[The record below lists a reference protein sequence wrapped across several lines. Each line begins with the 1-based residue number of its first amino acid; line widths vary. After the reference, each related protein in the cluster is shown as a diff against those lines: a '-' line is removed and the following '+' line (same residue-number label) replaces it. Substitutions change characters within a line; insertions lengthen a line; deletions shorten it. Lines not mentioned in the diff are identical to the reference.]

1 MQTFDV
7 IVVGA
12 GGMGTAAAWQL
23 ARRGARVLAL
33 DRFPPGHDRGSSHGQ
48 TRLIRQAYYEHPDY
62 VPLLLEAYEAW
73 RDLEAACGRRLLVE
87 SGLVMAGPETGAV
100 VPGALQ
106 SARIHGLTVETL
118 TAGEAAARWP
128 ALRIPPEF
136 RVVFEPRGGY
146 LLVDDCVRAQA
157 EQARAHGADLRAGIT
172 VHGWRTVGDDVV
184 VETDGGRFAAARLVL
199 CPGAWATDLLQ
210 MPQVPLVVL
219 RKSLFWYGPPAAA
232 GTCFDAGTLPCF
244 AFDTEAGFF
253 YGFPRLDD
261 RGVKLAEHT
270 GGQAVA
276 DPLAVDRGVDP
287 AEQDHIEQVITTHL
301 PALGR
306 DRCGHATCLYTM
318 SPDAHFLLGPHSEHP
333 QVAIA
338 AGFSGHG
345 FKFASVVGGI
355 LADLALT
362 GATSAPI
369 GFLAPTRFGGC
380 PPKTRWDSASGPE
393 S

>member
-1 MQTFDV
+1 V
-7 IVVGA
+7 
-12 GGMGTAAAWQL
+12 
-23 ARRGARVLAL
+23 
-33 DRFPPGHDRGSSHGQ
+33 S
-48 TRLIRQAYYEHPDY
+48 
-62 VPLLLEAYEAW
+62 
-73 RDLEAACGRRLLVE
+73 GRRLLVE
-87 SGLVMAGPETGAV
+87 SGLVMAGPETGKV
-100 VPGALQ
+100 VPGALE
-106 SARIHGLTVETL
+106 SARIHGLAVEPL
-118 TAGEAAARWP
+118 TADEAAARWP

-146 LLVDDCVRAQA
+146 LLVDNCVRAQA
-157 EQARAHGADLRAGIT
+157 EQAYAHGVDLRAGIT

-199 CPGAWATDLLQ
+199 CPGAWAADLLQ
-210 MPQVPLVVL
+210 MPRVPLVML

-276 DPLAVDRGVDP
+276 DPLAVDRAIDP
-287 AEQDHIEQVITTHL
+287 TEQDRIEQVTSTHL
-301 PALGR
+301 PALGSDLR
-306 DRCGHATCLYTM
+306 GHVTCLYTM
-318 SPDAHFLLGPHSEHP
+318 SPDAHFLLGLHPEHP

-369 GFLAPTRFGGC
+369 GFLAPARCGGC
-380 PPKTRWDSASGPE
+380 PPKTRWDSAFGPE